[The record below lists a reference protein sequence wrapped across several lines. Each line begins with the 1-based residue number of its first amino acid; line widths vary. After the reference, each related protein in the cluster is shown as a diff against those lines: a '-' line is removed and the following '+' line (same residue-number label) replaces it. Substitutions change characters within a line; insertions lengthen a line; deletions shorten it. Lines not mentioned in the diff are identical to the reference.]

1 MHWKMNLKIK
11 KTQYKQTMDTDKNLR
26 EEHLKLS
33 EEISKLNIEM
43 QRKKTKLSEL
53 VATEENIEKQN
64 KTIMDM
70 SMKIGMLEPSALQSE
85 LTIKNLIQSQKEMD
99 KKIAEIQEIINN
111 RELEKDEMRV
121 SVSEIIHD
129 INMII
134 RIYI

>member
-1 MHWKMNLKIK
+1 
-11 KTQYKQTMDTDKNLR
+11 MDTDKNLR